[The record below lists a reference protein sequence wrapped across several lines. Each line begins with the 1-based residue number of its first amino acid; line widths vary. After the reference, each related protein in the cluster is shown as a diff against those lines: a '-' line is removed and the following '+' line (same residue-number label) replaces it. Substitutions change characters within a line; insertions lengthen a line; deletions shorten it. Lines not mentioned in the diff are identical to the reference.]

1 MKFSKDDYILR
12 NFSKIKHKSWEL
24 YVITRIIHLLND
36 PEIEFVCQQ
45 LIRTPNMKRYL
56 ADLCFPALKLY
67 IEIDELQHTKN
78 QNQIDDEHR
87 KREIIDA
94 INFDEKR
101 IKVFD
106 DQNKIRKLNEIND
119 EILEVI
125 EELKDRK
132 KKLKKSGKF
141 VPWNYEKKF
150 SPEPHLERGYI
161 DVKDNV
167 VFLNH
172 RDALRCF
179 GYKGGHYQRALWRMK
194 GKKRKDVW
202 FPKIYKNDLWNNSLS
217 DDNKKIIM
225 KLDSGKS
232 LVDWFAKERGERDFL
247 EKIKSGRD
255 SVPTVV
261 FAHYNN
267 ILGQTVYKFLGEF
280 IVSHEESDEF
290 STISNRTRTKVYL
303 S

>member
-1 MKFSKDDYILR
+1 MKLSKDDYILR

-56 ADLCFPALKLY
+56 ADLCFPALELY
-67 IEIDELQHTKN
+67 IEIDELHHTKN

-125 EELKDRK
+125 ESCE
-132 KKLKKSGKF
+132 
-141 VPWNYEKKF
+141 
-150 SPEPHLERGYI
+150 
-161 DVKDNV
+161 
-167 VFLNH
+167 
-172 RDALRCF
+172 
-179 GYKGGHYQRALWRMK
+179 
-194 GKKRKDVW
+194 
-202 FPKIYKNDLWNNSLS
+202 
-217 DDNKKIIM
+217 
-225 KLDSGKS
+225 
-232 LVDWFAKERGERDFL
+232 
-247 EKIKSGRD
+247 
-255 SVPTVV
+255 
-261 FAHYNN
+261 
-267 ILGQTVYKFLGEF
+267 
-280 IVSHEESDEF
+280 
-290 STISNRTRTKVYL
+290 
-303 S
+303 